1 MISDEITAS
10 ISDHLP
16 QFLFMPYVLSKNSC
30 QKSKIYERAWSKFI
44 ETDFELHYFDK
55 DWSVLQSGQQDV
67 NLSIVFFGQY
77 ELNIR

>member
-1 MISDEITAS
+1 MVSDEITAS

-16 QFLFMPYVLSKNSC
+16 QFLFAPYVISKNSC

-55 DWSVLQSGQQDV
+55 D
-67 NLSIVFFGQY
+67 
-77 ELNIR
+77 

>member
-44 ETDFELHYFDK
+44 ETDFELDYFDK
-55 DWSVLQSGQQDV
+55 DWSDVLQSGH
-67 NLSIVFFGQY
+67 
-77 ELNIR
+77 